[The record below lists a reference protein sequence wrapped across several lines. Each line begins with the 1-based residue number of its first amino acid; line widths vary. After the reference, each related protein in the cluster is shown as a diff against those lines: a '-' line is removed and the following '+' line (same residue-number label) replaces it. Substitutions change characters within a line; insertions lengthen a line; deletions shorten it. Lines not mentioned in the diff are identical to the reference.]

1 VGGRELDL
9 QKQQPDF
16 GQGRTKL
23 GEEKSR
29 TITLNL

>member
-1 VGGRELDL
+1 MEGELDL

-23 GEEKSR
+23 GEEKNH
-29 TITLNL
+29 TIYA